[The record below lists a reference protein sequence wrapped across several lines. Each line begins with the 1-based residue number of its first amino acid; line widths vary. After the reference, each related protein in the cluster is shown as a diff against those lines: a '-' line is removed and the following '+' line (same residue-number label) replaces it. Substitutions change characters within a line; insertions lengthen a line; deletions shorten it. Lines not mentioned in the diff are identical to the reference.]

1 MEPKKLAEL
10 TDRELLN
17 EAKKAK
23 TTAIIDAVLIGFLAG
38 IIVFS
43 IVKKSFG
50 MLMLIPIYLGYKIIN
65 KPKHNKQEIEA
76 LLKERN
82 LK

>member
-1 MEPKKLAEL
+1 METKKLAEL
-10 TDRELLN
+10 TDQELLS
-17 EAKKAK
+17 EAKKMK
-23 TTAIIDAVLIGFLAG
+23 TTAIIDAVIIGFLAG
-38 IIVFS
+38 IVAFS
-43 IVKKSFG
+43 IYNKSFG
-50 MLMLIPIYLGYKIIN
+50 ILMLIPIYLGYKIIN